1 MRITIQV
8 KGAAEI
14 ARKLSDP
21 SLLSGALGPGLR
33 RAGTILEAGWKR
45 RVHTVTRKAQGSLGH
60 KVEGTTLRVGPQPG
74 YGSPRKF
81 SRAQT
86 GAWKKPRDGV
96 NRGDP
101 QEYLRY
107 EDQGTRYRAGHPAA
121 EPALRENLDGVVD
134 AITDALR
141 SAISRGL

>member
-14 ARKLSDP
+14 ARKLGDP
-21 SLLSGALGPGLR
+21 NLLSGALGPGLR
-33 RAGTILEAGWKR
+33 RAGVILEAGWKR

-74 YGSPRKF
+74 YGSPRKY

-101 QEYLRY
+101 REYLIF
-107 EDQGTRYRAGHPAA
+107 EDQGTRYRPGHPSA
-121 EPALRENLDGVVD
+121 EPALDASRDQVID
-134 AITDALR
+134 AIVDSLR
-141 SAISRGL
+141 KQIERL